1 MEEGWVYD
9 EAYFDQVSNSCPA
22 MMAVIM
28 STN

>member
-1 MEEGWVYD
+1 MEEGWVY